1 MTVLTVPILVVVPHK
16 PRPRLILL
24 LGGDWVEPMADK
36 GESQINSVHGQMVLI
51 FRLVLLGVF
60 DQEPLE
66 KKRVGL

>member
-1 MTVLTVPILVVVPHK
+1 
-16 PRPRLILL
+16 
-24 LGGDWVEPMADK
+24 MADK